1 MERINRFKIYTLST
15 FFNRKDFIELSPQ
28 KKLGQKSNRF
38 EVLHHSNESALFYID
53 LIAIAPYDG
62 ILKKHETQVPCL
74 GWILH
79 RNQDKKR
86 AIPIDLG
93 DCSFIT

>member
-1 MERINRFKIYTLST
+1 MNRALSY
-15 FFNRKDFIELSPQ
+15 K
-28 KKLGQKSNRF
+28 
-38 EVLHHSNESALFYID
+38 D

-62 ILKKHETQVPCL
+62 ILKKHETQAPCL
-74 GWILH
+74 GWLLH

-93 DCSFIT
+93 DCSFITYWKGQYDQEIIFGLFTKIGAMHLFHAELHTL

>member
-1 MERINRFKIYTLST
+1 MNR
-15 FFNRKDFIELSPQ
+15 
-28 KKLGQKSNRF
+28 
-38 EVLHHSNESALFYID
+38 ALFYID

-62 ILKKHETQVPCL
+62 ILNKHETQVPCL

>member
-1 MERINRFKIYTLST
+1 MNRALSY
-15 FFNRKDFIELSPQ
+15 K
-28 KKLGQKSNRF
+28 
-38 EVLHHSNESALFYID
+38 D

-62 ILKKHETQVPCL
+62 ILMYHETQAPCL
-74 GWILH
+74 GWLLH